1 MYKSGNFQQ
10 RHLQE
15 YNISIKH
22 FHTNKPNFKDVGYHT
37 MFVSIFLRVDN
48 QNINSNTK
56 YICINYTNNNNNDR
70 CSNYSIGKNI

>member
-1 MYKSGNFQQ
+1 
-10 RHLQE
+10 
-15 YNISIKH
+15 
-22 FHTNKPNFKDVGYHT
+22 

-70 CSNYSIGKNI
+70 CSNYYIGKNI